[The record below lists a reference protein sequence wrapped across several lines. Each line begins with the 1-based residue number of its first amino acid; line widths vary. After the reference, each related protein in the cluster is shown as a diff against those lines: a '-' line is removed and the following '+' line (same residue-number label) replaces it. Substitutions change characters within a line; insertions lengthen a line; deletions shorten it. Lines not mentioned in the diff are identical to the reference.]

1 MHTTIFLMM
10 ALMVLLGCGGRTD
23 GEQTAAPSPDAAAL
37 PQEDRSPASEVASGS
52 AAATPPSSTLK
63 TRDCLSEIQT
73 INQLEIQLAHAELA
87 FESARDEAERYK
99 AGLERAVAELNAR
112 RQRPQIAQPLTRPSR
127 PSPSRAEPARIY
139 PLGEPTITPVG
150 DQVLV
155 KGRYWNSEDHEI
167 PGQVRVELLLDGRTI
182 QTSSQ
187 RVYVAGNRS
196 TSFSLMFSVGGRE
209 GRFSTRT
216 EFIPDY

>member
-1 MHTTIFLMM
+1 M

-23 GEQTAAPSPDAAAL
+23 GEQTAAPSPDVAVL
-37 PQEDRSPASEVASGS
+37 PQEDQPPASDEIASGP
-52 AAATPPSSTLK
+52 AAATPPSSS
-63 TRDCLSEIQT
+63 RQSSRECLAEIQT

-87 FESARDEAERYK
+87 LESARDEAERYK
-99 AGLERAVAELNAR
+99 AGQERAVAELNAR
-112 RQRPQIAQPLTRPSR
+112 RQRPQIAQPLARPSR
-127 PSPSRAEPARIY
+127 PSPPRAEPARIY